1 MTKTTADSYTEQVH
15 LLTQSTMNGSNRLY
29 GGRLMEWIDL
39 VAAVVAR
46 RHANALVTTALVDN
60 LEFKQPAELN
70 SLIVMQGKMVYAGTT
85 SMEVSVKTYV
95 EQLDGPRILINS
107 ARLIMV
113 AIDENGH
120 PIKVPKLL
128 PQTEEEHRGF
138 LAAQKRAERRREKHK
153 KSTS

>member
-29 GGRLMEWIDL
+29 GGRLMEWIDS

-46 RHANALVTTALVDN
+46 RHANALVTTALVDK

-85 SMEVSVKTYV
+85 SMEVAVKTYV
-95 EQLDGPRILINS
+95 EQLDGTRILINS

-128 PQTEEEHRGF
+128 PQTEEENRGF
-138 LAAQKRAERRREKHK
+138 IAAQKRAERRREKHK